1 MRTFFFL
8 NKSQTILSAYLD
20 LLNVK
25 HTKKYADKLYNEHP
39 YKYSLFG
46 LSKMLSEYKIP
57 NAGIE
62 ILNKESGLKELEVP
76 FIAYAGNEFV
86 LVYEKDN
93 EKISYLWQ
101 NKQINIGVDYFKNIW
116 SGIVLIAE
124 AEEESIEQNYIQNY
138 RREWKDRVKTLLLL
152 VITSSLLVFSC
163 VDAGVFSSIIR
174 FLLLFFNLLGLY
186 VCTLLLMKQIHIQSQ
201 YADKIC
207 SLFKKSDCNN
217 ILESK
222 DAKLWG
228 VISWSEIGFGYFC
241 SNLIIFLW
249 FPFLMEYSVLIGCC
263 TLIFSFWSI
272 WYQKVKVKQWCP
284 LCLVI
289 QLLFWLLFV
298 LYLIGGFIPA
308 VLLFSI
314 ESLFI
319 VGCIYSILI
328 LVVSF
333 ICPKLGLDSKIQNL
347 VQQTNSLRMRDE
359 VIAAILKTQ
368 LYHKVDI
375 TNSKIFF
382 GNPQAKIWITI
393 LTNPHCEP
401 CGFMHRRVENL
412 LNKVGEKICI
422 QYIFSSFN
430 EELGKSNK
438 QLIAV
443 YLNHT
448 MEEVNVIFHDWFTGG
463 KYKKDDF
470 YQCYPQ
476 NLEDENVNE
485 EFERHNKWKE
495 ETGITVTPT
504 IWVNGYMLPRNYR
517 IEDIVYFVDNKDIQ
531 SL

>member
-1 MRTFFFL
+1 MKTNFSL
-8 NKSQTILSAYLD
+8 NQNQTILSAYLD

-25 HTKKYADKLYNEHP
+25 HTKRYADKLYNEHP

-62 ILNKESGLKELEVP
+62 FLNKENGIKELEVP

-101 NKQINIGVDYFKNIW
+101 GKQINIAIDYFKNIW
-116 SGIVLIAE
+116 SGVVLLAE
-124 AEEESIEQNYIQNY
+124 AENESIEQNYSQNCK
-138 RREWKDRVKTLLLL
+138 REWMERAKILLLL
-152 VITSSLLVFSC
+152 MIASSLFIFSC
-163 VDAGVFSSIIR
+163 VGAGVFSSTIK
-174 FLLLFFNLLGLY
+174 FLLLLSNFIGLY
-186 VCTLLLMKQIHIQSQ
+186 VCTLLLMKQIHVQSQ

-241 SNLIIFLW
+241 SNLIILLW
-249 FPFLMEYSVLIGCC
+249 FPSLMEYSVLIGCC
-263 TLIFSFWSI
+263 TLVFSFWSI

-289 QLLFWLLFV
+289 QFLFWLLFI
-298 LYLIGGFIPA
+298 LYLIGGLITTP
-308 VLLFSI
+308 LFSI

-319 VGCIYSILI
+319 VGCIYSISV

-333 ICPKLGLDSKIQNL
+333 ICPKLGLDSKMQNL
-347 VQQTNSLRMRDE
+347 IQQTNSLRMRDE
-359 VIAAILKTQ
+359 VIAAILKKQ

-375 TNSKIFF
+375 TNSKILF
-382 GNPQAKIWITI
+382 GNPQSKIWVTI

-412 LNKVGEKICI
+412 LSKVGEEVCI

-430 EELGKSNK
+430 EELERSNK

-443 YLNHT
+443 YLNHAI
-448 MEEVNVIFHDWFTGG
+448 EEVNEIFHDWFTGG
-463 KYKKDDF
+463 KYRAEDF
-470 YQCYPQ
+470 CQRYSQ
-476 NLEDENVNE
+476 NLEDENVKK
-485 EFERHNKWKE
+485 EFESHNKWKE
-495 ETGITVTPT
+495 KTGITATPT
-504 IWVNGYMLPRNYR
+504 IWVNGYMLPHNYR
-517 IEDIVYFVDNKDIQ
+517 IEDIAYFVDNKDIQ
-531 SL
+531 IL